1 MPISE
6 EMSHLLT
13 RGAVVIVPFPYADRL
28 AEKRRPAVVV
38 SGGEMRD
45 GGLAWLAMVTS
56 ARNAGWSC
64 DVPIADLETA
74 GLPAPS
80 VVRPWKLATVDVARI
95 AGIVGKLPGREL
107 GAVMERI
114 EAVLDLSS
122 RPTR

>member
-6 EMSHLLT
+6 EMSRRLT
-13 RGAVVIVPFPYADRL
+13 RGAVVVVPFPYADRL

-38 SGGEMRD
+38 SGMEVRD
-45 GGLAWLAMVTS
+45 NGLAWLAMVTS
-56 ARNAGWSC
+56 ARNASWSC
-64 DVPIADLETA
+64 DVAITDLETA

-80 VVRPWKLATVDVARI
+80 VVRPCKLATVDVARI
-95 AGIVGKLPGREL
+95 AGVIGRLPDREL

-114 EAVLDLSS
+114 KAALDLSS